1 LAKQVAMTAMAP
13 KSSTV
18 ARVSKNADTAAG
30 NLPANAPNTPMAN
43 AMSVALKEKRQTQ
56 SNQYRMRRLFLL

>member
-1 LAKQVAMTAMAP
+1 MAP

-43 AMSVALKEKRQTQ
+43 AMSVALKEKEATTAEPI
-56 SNQYRMRRLFLL
+56 SNEASFSFVG